1 MRSKRLL
8 CRVFV
13 VCAFLAGMMLVASSE
28 SFRQTLPPSLQQFF
42 DHVEDVMLSPWANM
56 DAEHELD
63 AFIAESG
70 SSVDTADGEE
80 PDAVDAS
87 TEAVDTDEEADT
99 ADTDDESGPQEYEP
113 NPRYT
118 VELDPEQGEVLRSE
132 ILTGDTSGG
141 ILDEWLDANDREA
154 VIAAAKPVYT
164 LTSVRVGQ
172 PFAVVREPGTGAFRA
187 FKYEVDKK
195 RSLVVRRDGEGFS
208 ARMEAINYTTTLS
221 LVQGTITTS
230 LSEAIVEMGE
240 SIGLAIALA
249 DVFASEINFITDL
262 RVGDR
267 FEVLVEKQSR
277 HDAFHGYGRV
287 LGARFI
293 NQGKLHSAYL
303 FRDERGKL
311 AYYNAKGESLH
322 RALLKAPLSFL
333 RVTSQYS
340 MARRHPVFGNVRPH
354 QGIDYGA
361 PKGTPIMAVGDGVVS
376 KVGRAGGYG
385 NQVILKH
392 ANGLESLYGHM
403 SRFAKGIVAGK
414 KVRQGQTIG
423 YVGAT
428 GTATGPHLDFRI
440 KQRTTFVNP
449 AKLVVP
455 RDKPLGRQEMKQ
467 FKVIVRS
474 VDAYWDGQSLSQY
487 DPDTWFDATN

>member
-1 MRSKRLL
+1 MRIKRLL

-13 VCAFLAGMMLVASSE
+13 VCAFLAGMLMYMGSNE
-28 SFRQTLPPSLQQFF
+28 SFRQTLPPVFQQFF
-42 DHVEDVMLSPWANM
+42 DRAEKVLFSPWAEP
-56 DAEHELD
+56 DAEHALD
-63 AFIAESG
+63 MFVTEQDDA
-70 SSVDTADGEE
+70 SVDAEQ
-80 PDAVDAS
+80 PDATDAS
-87 TEAVDTDEEADT
+87 PETDEE
-99 ADTDDESGPQEYEP
+99 ESGPQEYEP

-132 ILTGDTSGG
+132 ILTGDTCGG

-154 VIAAAKPVYT
+154 LISAAKPVYA
-164 LTSVRVGQ
+164 LTSVRMGQ
-172 PFAVVREPGTGAFRA
+172 PFAVIREPETGVFRA

-195 RSLVVRRDGEGFS
+195 RYLLVRRDGDGFS
-208 ARMEAINYTTTLS
+208 ARMEAIDYTTTLVR
-221 LVQGTITTS
+221 VQGTITTS
-230 LSEAIVEMGE
+230 LSEAVVEMGE

-262 RVGDR
+262 RVGDS

-277 HDAFHGYGRV
+277 HDTFHGYGRV

-293 NQGKLHSAYL
+293 NQRKVYSAYL
-303 FRDERGKL
+303 FHNERGKL
-311 AYYNAKGESLH
+311 VYYNAKGENMH

-361 PKGTPIMAVGDGVVS
+361 PRGTPIMAVGDGVVS

-385 NQVILKH
+385 NQVILRH

-440 KQRTTFVNP
+440 KQRNTFVNP

-455 RDKPLGRQEMKQ
+455 RDKPLDRQQMKQ
-467 FKVIVRS
+467 FKSIVRS
-474 VDAYWDGQSLSQY
+474 VDAYWDGQPLSQY
-487 DPDTWFDATN
+487 NPDTWFDDTN